1 MQKHKF
7 PDIDFSSFIFKVSHA
22 FIEEEDSPSEKV
34 VVYEEEQDGIDI
46 DDIWNL
52 EDLPRAVFIN

>member
-34 VVYEEEQDGIDI
+34 VVYEEELDGIDV
-46 DDIWNL
+46 DDI
-52 EDLPRAVFIN
+52 